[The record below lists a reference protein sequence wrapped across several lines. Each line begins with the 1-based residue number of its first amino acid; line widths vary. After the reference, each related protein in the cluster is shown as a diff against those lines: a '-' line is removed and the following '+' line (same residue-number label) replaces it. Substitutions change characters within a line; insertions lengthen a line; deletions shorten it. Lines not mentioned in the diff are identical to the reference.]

1 MVKGSF
7 EVHQPLLRV
16 QAMLRE
22 FSRAERRVADAV
34 LADQERTIR
43 DSVTDLAERAE
54 VGETTVIRFCR
65 KVGYRGYQ
73 EFKLAL
79 AQDLVEVEGRTESV
93 LGPVELSDP
102 PAVVNQKLTQAM
114 EGVIRDT
121 ASLLN
126 LAQVERAADLLL
138 EASRVVAVGVGHSGV
153 SARDV
158 GYRLLRLGLPVA
170 TELDSHLMAMRLSL
184 MGPGEV
190 VFAVSASGSTKDIV
204 DAVSLAKERGAAV
217 ICLTAHAHSPLAR
230 LADCIL
236 LTTVRESPFEGGS
249 LATKIAQM
257 YVVDLVAMVT
267 ATKRPEATMAAVQRT
282 AKAVVDK
289 LY

>member
-1 MVKGSF
+1 MLKGSF

-16 QAMLRE
+16 QAMLSE
-22 FSRAERRVADAV
+22 FSKAERRVADAI
-34 LADQERTIR
+34 LSDQERTIR

-79 AQDLVEVEGRTESV
+79 AQDLVDVQGKTDSV
-93 LGPVELSDP
+93 LGPVHLDDTPSLI
-102 PAVVNQKLTQAM
+102 NQKLTQAIS
-114 EGVIRDT
+114 GVIHDT
-121 ASLLN
+121 ASLLD
-126 LAQVERAADLLL
+126 LGQVEKAQVLLL
-138 EASRVVAVGVGHSGV
+138 GAGRITAVGVGHSGV
-153 SARDV
+153 SVQDV
-158 GYRLLRLGLPVA
+158 SYRFLRLGLPV
-170 TELDSHLMAMRLSL
+170 TMETDSHLMAMRLSVAS
-184 MGPGEV
+184 PDDV
-190 VFAVSASGSTKDIV
+190 IFAVSASGSTRDVV
-204 DAVSLAKERGAAV
+204 DAVTLAKGRGAKV
-217 ICLTAHAHSPLAR
+217 ICLTSHAHSPLAR

-249 LATKIAQM
+249 FATKIAQM
-257 YVVDLVAMVT
+257 YVIDLVATVV
-267 ATKRPEATMAAVQRT
+267 ATRAPGATLASVQAT

>member
-16 QAMLRE
+16 QAMLGE

-79 AQDLVEVEGRTESV
+79 AQDLVEVEGRTEAV
-93 LGPVELSDP
+93 LGPVEFGDP
-102 PAVVNQKLTQAM
+102 PGVINQKLTQAM

-121 ASLLN
+121 ASLLS
-126 LAQVERAADLLL
+126 LEQVERAATLLVD
-138 EASRVVAVGVGHSGV
+138 AARIVAVGVGHSGV

-184 MGPGEV
+184 TGPGEV
-190 VFAVSASGSTKDIV
+190 VFAISASGSTKDIV
-204 DAVSLAKERGAAV
+204 DAVSLAKARGAAI
-217 ICLTAHAHSPLAR
+217 ICLTAHAQSPLAR

-249 LATKIAQM
+249 FATKIAQM
-257 YVVDLVAMVT
+257 YVIDLVAMVA

-282 AKAVVDK
+282 ARAVVEK

>member
-1 MVKGSF
+1 MLKGSF

-16 QAMLRE
+16 QAMLSE
-22 FSRAERRVADAV
+22 FSKAERRVAEAI
-34 LADQERTIR
+34 LTDQERTIR

-79 AQDLVEVEGRTESV
+79 AQDLVDVQGKTDSV
-93 LGPVELSDP
+93 LGPVGLEDTPSLI
-102 PAVVNQKLTQAM
+102 NQKLTQAIS
-114 EGVIRDT
+114 GVVQDT
-121 ASLLN
+121 ASLLD
-126 LAQVERAADLLL
+126 LSQVEKAQELLL
-138 EASRVVAVGVGHSGV
+138 SAGRILAVGVGHSGV
-153 SARDV
+153 SVRDV
-158 GYRLLRLGLPVA
+158 GYRFLRLGLPV
-170 TELDSHLMAMRLSL
+170 TMETDSHLMAMRLSVASTTD
-184 MGPGEV
+184 V
-190 VFAVSASGSTKDIV
+190 VFAISASGSTRDVV
-204 DAVSLAKERGAAV
+204 DAVSLAKDRGAQI
-217 ICLTAHAHSPLAR
+217 ICLTSHAHSPLAR

-249 LATKIAQM
+249 FATKIAQM
-257 YVVDLVAMVT
+257 YVIDLVATVV
-267 ATKRPEATMAAVQRT
+267 ATREPEATLTSVQTT